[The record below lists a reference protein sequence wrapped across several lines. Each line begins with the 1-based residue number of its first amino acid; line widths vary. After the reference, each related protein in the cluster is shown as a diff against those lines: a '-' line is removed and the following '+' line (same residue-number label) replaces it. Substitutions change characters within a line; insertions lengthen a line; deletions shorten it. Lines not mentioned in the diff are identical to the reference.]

1 MVIRMNDF
9 HGIIFAYST
18 APELGALVRTR
29 TSASLPFCGRYR
41 LIDFAL
47 SSMANAG
54 VYDVG
59 VIMQR
64 DYQSLL
70 DHLGSGKDWD
80 MSRRRGGLRMLP
92 PFGLP
97 EYHTGAYTGTIEAL
111 NAVATYIR
119 DIPQKYIIMM
129 HGNNAANLD
138 LAAAAKHH
146 LESGA
151 ELTAIC
157 SPRLGANARL
167 GYVDRG
173 DGFSQHMV
181 LGGAGGG
188 IPAMEAY
195 IISKDLLL
203 SMMDECAREN
213 RLHFHRN
220 AIAGYLN
227 TGGKINLYVHED
239 YAARITDAAGYYRA
253 SMDMLDSEKRAELF
267 PAQRPVRTK
276 IHEEVSAYYGEN
288 AKVRNSLVAD
298 GCIVEGELD
307 GCILFS
313 GARVERGAQLKNCIV
328 MRGAAVRENAQL
340 SCVIADKYA
349 ELSPYITLTGSERL
363 PIVIPKSSII

>member
-1 MVIRMNDF
+1 MNDF
-9 HGIIFAYST
+9 HGIIFAYAA

-47 SSMANAG
+47 SSLANAG
-54 VYDVG
+54 IYNVG

-119 DIPQKYIIMM
+119 DIPEKNVVMLL
-129 HGNNAANLD
+129 GNTAANLD
-138 LAAAAKHH
+138 LAAAAKCH
-146 LESGA
+146 LDSGA
-151 ELTAIC
+151 ALTAIC
-157 SPRLGANARL
+157 CRGLENARL
-167 GYVDRG
+167 NYIDRG
-173 DGFSQHMV
+173 DGFSEHMT
-181 LGGAGGG
+181 LGGGGDG
-188 IPAMEAY
+188 LPAMEAY
-195 IISKDLLL
+195 IIQKDLLL

-220 AIAGYLN
+220 AIAGYLAG
-227 TGGKINLYVHED
+227 GGKMNLYVHPG
-239 YAARITDAAGYYRA
+239 YAAMITDVAGYYRA
-253 SMDMLDSEKRAELF
+253 SMDMLDGGRRAQLF
-267 PAQRPVRTK
+267 PDGRPVRTK
-276 IHEEVSAYYGEN
+276 IHEEVSAYYGED
-288 AKVRNSLVAD
+288 AAVRNSLVAD
-298 GCIVEGELD
+298 GCIVEGRVD

-313 GARVERGAQLKNCIV
+313 GARVERGAQLSNCII
-328 MRGAAVRENAQL
+328 MRGAVVRENAQL
-340 SCVIADKYA
+340 RYVIADKYA
-349 ELSPYITLTGSERL
+349 ELTPYITLSGSERL
-363 PIVIPKSSII
+363 PIAIPKSSII

>member
-1 MVIRMNDF
+1 MNDF
-9 HGIIFAYST
+9 HGIIFAYSS
-18 APELGALVRTR
+18 APELGELVRTR

-54 VYDVG
+54 ILDVG

-97 EYHTGAYTGTIEAL
+97 EYHTGEYTGTIEAL

-119 DIPQKYIIMM
+119 DIPQNNIIMM
-129 HGNNAANLD
+129 PGNMAANLD
-138 LAAAAKHH
+138 LSAAAKRH

-157 SPRLGANARL
+157 APGMGAGARL
-167 GYVDRG
+167 CYIDRG
-173 DGFSQHMV
+173 DGFSTRMTI
-181 LGGAGGG
+181 GGSGEG
-188 IPAMEAY
+188 IGAMEAY
-195 IISKDLLL
+195 IISKKLLL

-220 AIAGYLN
+220 AISGYLDR
-227 TGGKINLYVHED
+227 GGKICVYVHEG
-239 YAARITDAAGYYRA
+239 YAAAITDIRGYYKA
-253 SMDMLDSEKRAELF
+253 SMDMLDTTLRGELF
-267 PAQRPVRTK
+267 PQDRPVRTK
-276 IHEEVSAYYGEN
+276 FHEEVSTYYGEH
-288 AKVRNSLVAD
+288 AAVKNSLVAD
-298 GCIVEGELD
+298 GCIVEGD
-307 GCILFS
+307 ISGCILFS
-313 GARVERGAQLKNCIV
+313 GARIARGAQLKNCIV
-328 MRGAAVRENAQL
+328 MRGANVGENAML
-340 SCVIADKYA
+340 SHVVADKYCSI
-349 ELSPYITLTGSERL
+349 SPYVTLTGSERL
-363 PIVIPKSSII
+363 PIAIPKSSSI

>member
-1 MVIRMNDF
+1 MNDF
-9 HGIIFAYST
+9 HGIIFAYAS
-18 APELGALVRTR
+18 APELGELVRTR

-54 VYDVG
+54 IYDVG

-97 EYHTGAYTGTIEAL
+97 EYHTGEYTGTIEAL
-111 NAVATYIR
+111 NAVSTYIR
-119 DIPQKYIIMM
+119 DIPQNNIIMM
-129 HGNNAANLD
+129 PGNMAANLD
-138 LAAAAKHH
+138 LSAAAQKH

-157 SPRLGANARL
+157 APAMGAEARL
-167 GYVDRG
+167 SYVDGG
-173 DGFSQHMV
+173 DGFSRRMIIGSSADG
-181 LGGAGGG
+181 L
-188 IPAMEAY
+188 PAMEAY
-195 IISKDLLL
+195 IISKRLLL

-220 AIAGYLN
+220 AIAGYLDK
-227 TGGKINLYVHED
+227 GGKICVYVHEG
-239 YAARITDAAGYYRA
+239 YAAAITGLRGYYKA
-253 SMDMLDSEKRAELF
+253 SMDMLDTSLRGQLF
-267 PAQRPVRTK
+267 PEDRPVRTK

-288 AKVRNSLVAD
+288 AAVRNSLVSD
-298 GCIVEGELD
+298 GCIIEGDID

-313 GARVERGAQLKNCIV
+313 GVHIAPGAQLKNCIV
-328 MRGAAVRENAQL
+328 MRGADIGENAML
-340 SCVIADKYA
+340 SYVVADKYA
-349 ELSPYITLTGSERL
+349 SVSPYVTLTGSPRL
-363 PIVIPKSSII
+363 PIAIPKSSSI